1 MDLFNHRAHQAARDL
16 SVWQAVDTELRHFV
30 EEVDQNLPSQQ
41 PDGFALGP
49 GEQLVLQMVGVGL
62 MEPHRARGTYE
73 GGYAGVSLPS
83 IGGMRPRIGATR
95 GHYVQ
100 GPEVQ
105 QVMDTGRVV
114 VTTERIV
121 FTGPLHAMTWPLAKL
136 LGVNPAEGAPATT
149 LLPVQGREKV
159 DALVADNAGADELRF
174 RIKLAQAHHQGAAAV
189 AAYKATL
196 VDELA
201 RHQATK
207 PAASG

>member
-1 MDLFNHRAHQAARDL
+1 MDLFNHRAHQAAHDL
-16 SVWQAVDTELRHFV
+16 ATWQAVDTELRHYL
-30 EEVDQNLPSQQ
+30 EEIDQNLPSDQ
-41 PDGFALGP
+41 PEGIVLAP
-49 GEQLVLQMVGVGL
+49 GEQLVLDASPIGL

-73 GGYAGVSLPS
+73 GGYAGVSLGS
-83 IGGMRPRIGATR
+83 IGGIRPRIGATR

-136 LGVNPAEGAPATT
+136 LGVNPAQGAPATT

-159 DALVADNAGADELRF
+159 DALVADNASADELRF

-189 AAYKATL
+189 AAYKAELT
-196 VDELA
+196 DELT
-201 RHQATK
+201 RHQTTK
-207 PAASG
+207 PTASA